1 MKKFAAEFLGSYL
14 LLNAIVGSGILITS
28 LTDNQGVQLLVNAI
42 SAVCMLAVIIPLF
55 VHTSGSHF
63 NPAVSIYS
71 LLKKEISL
79 SQTCTYILAQVSGAI
94 LGTIT
99 ANLMFQEAAIT
110 ISETSRLENGTF
122 LGEAIAT
129 SGLLLVIALAPL
141 RAEKLVPIWIGSA
154 YFFTSST
161 SFANPAV
168 TIGRIFTNTY
178 AGIEPGSVI
187 GFIAAQ
193 LLAILVIFF
202 LAPTL
207 KESIKR

>member
-207 KESIKR
+207 KESIKW

>member
-193 LLAILVIFF
+193 LVAILVIFF